1 MREIKFR
8 VWDKTKHRML
18 GVCQLAFGPNGE
30 LVSIYSDG
38 PDFSNDSEALMGD
51 KPDLNEAVLM
61 QYTGLKDVNGK
72 DIYEGDIVKF
82 FGANKK
88 IKAKNEFGIII
99 YKADR
104 YGAGFNSIIQNK
116 EHGYGGINI
125 AQDIVVGNVHE
136 NPELLEAD

>member
-1 MREIKFR
+1 MIKFR
-8 VWDKTKHRML
+8 AWNKVDKFMTVPLDIQL
-18 GVCQLAFGPNGE
+18 GSDGYIYWIEAMGLNGE
-30 LVSIYSDG
+30 HD
-38 PDFSNDSEALMGD
+38 EGD
-51 KPDLNEAVLM
+51 LDVFELE
-61 QYTGLKDVNGK
+61 QFTGLKDVNGN
-72 DIYEGDIVKF
+72 DIYVGDIIKF

-88 IKAKNEFGIII
+88 VKTKNEFGIIV

-136 NPELLEAD
+136 NPELLKG

>member
-1 MREIKFR
+1 MQQIKFR
-8 VWDKTKHRML
+8 VWNGVLHEYRTIDMNSGKQNL
-18 GVCQLAFGPNGE
+18 GMGFESAEGIGSNTTTIYCSFGDVIE
-30 LVSIYSDG
+30 Q
-38 PDFSNDSEALMGD
+38 F
-51 KPDLNEAVLM
+51 
-61 QYTGLKDVNGK
+61 TGMTDVNGK
-72 DIYEGDIVKF
+72 DIYDGDIVKF

-88 IKAKNEFGIII
+88 IKAKNEFGIIV

-136 NPELLEAD
+136 NPELLEKS

>member
-1 MREIKFR
+1 MTRKIKFR
-8 VWDKTKHRML
+8 AWIEETWNETDDYVEPMTIQQMIHSKESTFSL
-18 GVCQLAFGPNGE
+18 EQLND
-30 LVSIYSDG
+30 LV
-38 PDFSNDSEALMGD
+38 DFE
-51 KPDLNEAVLM
+51 
-61 QYTGLKDVNGK
+61 QFTGLTDANGK
-72 DIYEGDIVKF
+72 EIYEGDIVKF

-88 IKAKNEFGIII
+88 IKVKNEFGIIV

-136 NPELLEAD
+136 NPELLEGKQ

>member
-1 MREIKFR
+1 MVPKFR
-8 VWDKTKHRML
+8 AWIKTESETYDYVKPMTIQQMIHSKKSTFSL
-18 GVCQLAFGPNGE
+18 AQLNN
-30 LVSIYSDG
+30 LV
-38 PDFSNDSEALMGD
+38 DFE
-51 KPDLNEAVLM
+51 
-61 QYTGLKDVNGK
+61 QYTGLKDVNGNE
-72 DIYEGDIVKF
+72 IYEGDIIKF

-88 IKAKNEFGIII
+88 IKAKNEFGIIV

-136 NPELLEAD
+136 NPELLEE

>member
-1 MREIKFR
+1 MVPKFR
-8 VWDKTKHRML
+8 AWSKTL
-18 GVCQLAFGPNGE
+18 GKYRQLDE
-30 LVSIYSDG
+30 T
-38 PDFSNDSEALMGD
+38 SNDQGLGMLFEVEKGIGSNITSICYSVGD
-51 KPDLNEAVLM
+51 VVE
-61 QYTGLKDVNGK
+61 QFTGLKDMNGNE
-72 DIYEGDIVKF
+72 IYAGDIIKF

-136 NPELLEAD
+136 NPELLEDNE

>member
-1 MREIKFR
+1 MIKFR
-8 VWDKTKHRML
+8 AWIKTGIETYDYVKPMTIQQMVHSKKSTFSL
-18 GVCQLAFGPNGE
+18 KQLND
-30 LVSIYSDG
+30 LV
-38 PDFSNDSEALMGD
+38 DFE
-51 KPDLNEAVLM
+51 
-61 QYTGLKDVNGK
+61 QFTGMTDVNGK
-72 DIYEGDIVKF
+72 DIYEGDIVEF

-88 IKAKNEFGIII
+88 IKVKKEFGIIV

-136 NPELLEAD
+136 NPELLEDDDE